1 MSKHKNNPVIALKY
15 NSSERGFIINSIADM
30 FKPSKIK
37 RRKLV
42 PLVSKQDVWEELV
55 LYVQKMKEK
64 FPYTDGRLCE
74 YCKKPWTYIRNK
86 NGCIMGQGSRKKSN
100 PVQTNF
106 SIDRLDNTL
115 TYTKENIVFCCGGC
129 NQIKNQVTFDMCK
142 KMLKMKEER
151 NLR

>member
-1 MSKHKNNPVIALKY
+1 MKKIVNAVTVLKY
-15 NSSERGFIINSIADM
+15 NSSERGFLVNTIGRIFI
-30 FKPSKIK
+30 PSDIK
-37 RRKLV
+37 KRNLV
-42 PLVSKQDVWEELV
+42 PLINKQEVWEELI
-55 LYVQKMKEK
+55 LYIQKMKEK
-64 FPYTDGRLCE
+64 FPHTDGRLCE
-74 YCKKPWTYIRNK
+74 YCKKPWTYIRHK
-86 NGCIMGQGSRKKSN
+86 NGCIMGQGSRKKST

-106 SIDRLDNTL
+106 SIDRLDNNL

>member
-42 PLVSKQDVWEELV
+42 PLVNKQEVWEELV

-106 SIDRLDNTL
+106 SIDRLDNNL

-129 NQIKNQVTFDMCK
+129 NNIKHQVTFDMCK

>member
-1 MSKHKNNPVIALKY
+1 MNKSKNNPVTIIKY
-15 NSSERGFIINSIADM
+15 NSSERGFIINAIGSL

-42 PLVSKQDVWEELV
+42 PLVSKQEVWEELV

-74 YCKKPWTYIRNK
+74 YCKKPWTYIRHK
-86 NGCIMGQGSRKKSN
+86 NGCIMGQGSQKKSN

-106 SIDRLDNTL
+106 SIDRLDNNL

-129 NQIKNQVTFDMCK
+129 NNIKHQVTFDMCK

>member
-1 MSKHKNNPVIALKY
+1 MGKTYNAVTIIKY
-15 NSSERGFIINSIADM
+15 NSSERGFLVNTIGRI
-30 FKPSKIK
+30 FLPSDIK
-37 RRKLV
+37 KRKLV
-42 PLVSKQDVWEELV
+42 PLISRQEIWEELI
-55 LYVQKMKEK
+55 LYIQKMKEK
-64 FPYTDGRLCE
+64 FPHTDGRLCE
-74 YCKKPWTYIRNK
+74 YCKKPWTYIRHQ
-86 NGCIMGQGSRKKSN
+86 NGCIVGQGHRKKSN